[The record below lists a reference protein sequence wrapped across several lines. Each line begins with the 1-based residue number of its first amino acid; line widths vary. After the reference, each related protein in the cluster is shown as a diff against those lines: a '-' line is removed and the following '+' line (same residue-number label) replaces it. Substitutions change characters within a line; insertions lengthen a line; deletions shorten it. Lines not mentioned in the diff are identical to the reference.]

1 MIEIYKDINSN
12 FDFNGDIALTPSRC
26 VLKLELNGICDIEG
40 EHPFDDE
47 GRWKHIKGGAIIACP
62 TPYSDKQLFRIYH
75 APPNMTGVK
84 FYARH
89 IFFDLDD
96 DTLLDVRPTNL
107 NCEDAL
113 NKILE
118 GTRYRGHSNISSI
131 NTSHYIRKSRLQ
143 AICSDDDNSLVN
155 KYGGERLYDNFDVY
169 IQDRIGSDKGVRAEF
184 GYNLIE
190 IEGGP
195 NLDGVITSIIP
206 VGYDGL
212 MLDGSTPW
220 VDSPLINK
228 YDHVIR
234 RTVDMGDIKVK
245 ESEVDKDGYNTIEE
259 ARQAMIDRCNELFK
273 GGIDKPTVNYN
284 VDMLDLSTTTA
295 YENYIQ
301 LEKVSIG
308 DTVTCIHGD
317 LNIDLKARCIS
328 IEWDCITET
337 PINLELGDYV
347 SNFFNEQ
354 SDIQSRVDNI
364 LNKVIDSDGNVRA
377 KEIKGFIDA
386 TKASIK
392 AQKSIAQKQDVRAIE
407 CEDADPASPNHGSSI
422 FGSMGLMVANTK
434 DLNGEWDYTSAL
446 TARGLVANM
455 LYGKILAGTG
465 VYFDLEK
472 GEVYFNKG
480 KIEGS
485 NSSFNLDTG
494 EIKCSQPDGS
504 EIIISPTQ
512 GFYNKF
518 GNSKRGYHHLN
529 FSKLIKFPAD
539 SLGGFSTVDV
549 QLPAEFKG
557 KTLQI
562 STSVKRLVCDGGSVS
577 NGALNAVDSFV
588 EYNSST
594 NVAKVY
600 GLLKVV
606 NLDNKQLINM
616 NQYLEVQLE
625 IIA

>member
-245 ESEVDKDGYNTIEE
+245 GSEADEYGYNTIEE
-259 ARQAMIDRCNELFK
+259 ARQAMIDRCNELFE

-317 LNIDLKARCIS
+317 LDIDLKARCIS

-377 KEIKGFIDA
+377 QEIKGFIDA

-407 CEDADPASPNHGSSI
+407 CEDSDASSPNYGSSI

-518 GNSKRGYHHLN
+518 GTSKRGYHHLN
-529 FSKLIKFPAD
+529 FSKLVKFPAD
-539 SLGGFSTVDV
+539 SLGGYSTVDV

-577 NGALNAVDSFV
+577 NGALNTVDSFV
-588 EYNSST
+588 EYNAST
-594 NVAKVY
+594 NVAKVS

-606 NLDNKQLINM
+606 NLDNKQLVNL

-625 IIA
+625 VIA